1 MPPSVLADHSDGVAT
16 ITINRPDT
24 LNALTGEAFRDL
36 GDAITEAAESARA
49 IVLTGNDRSFSSGA
63 DLQGSVSA
71 EETGQGR
78 DVSLDLDEANAI
90 IRSLIDVP
98 VPTIAAVSG
107 PAAGIGCS
115 LALACDYVVMSEQS
129 YLMLAFAKIGL
140 MPDGGA
146 TALVAASAGRH
157 RAMAMALTAK
167 KVWAPE
173 ALDWGLASEVVP
185 AGEQLNRAR
194 ELAGQWAQGAPLAFS
209 RTKSAINEA
218 SLTSLED
225 AFARESADQTY
236 LRGTRDF
243 AEGVSAFIEKRTPRF
258 RGE

>member
-1 MPPSVLADHSDGVAT
+1 MPPSVLVDHSAGVAT
-16 ITINRPDT
+16 IAFNRPES
-24 LNALTGEAFRDL
+24 LNALAGETFLALRD
-36 GDAITEAAESARA
+36 AVAEAAGSARA
-49 IVLTGNDRSFSSGA
+49 IVLTGSDRAFSSGA
-63 DLQGSVSA
+63 DLQSG
-71 EETGQGR
+71 TD
-78 DVSLDLDEANAI
+78 DVSLDLDDANAI
-90 IRSLIDVP
+90 IRSLIDVS

-115 LALACDYVVMSEQS
+115 LALACDYVIMSEES

-157 RAMAMALTAK
+157 RAMKMALTAQ

-185 AGEQLNRAR
+185 AGTQLDRAQ

-209 RTKSAINEA
+209 RSKAAINQA
-218 SLTSLED
+218 SLTALDD